1 VSVFS
6 LKSVHDA
13 YCLTLSPQGQRGYR
27 AVLSGPDLNAE
38 TTIYDVTGE
47 TFAFADFWRGLAS
60 HWKGWSGA
68 KSWASLEGDLELEA
82 RSDSLGHI
90 EVTCALSRGAPHGW
104 RIKVWLFAE
113 AGALDA
119 LASQAASFC
128 EALCPSVARER
139 R

>member
-1 VSVFS
+1 MSVFS
-6 LKSVHDA
+6 LKSVHGG
-13 YCLTLSPQGQRGYR
+13 YSLTLSPQGQRGYR

-47 TFAFADFWRGLAS
+47 TFAFADFWRDLAS

-68 KSWASLEGDLELEA
+68 KSWTSLEGDLELEA
-82 RSDSLGHI
+82 HSDSLGHI
-90 EVTCALSRGAPHGW
+90 QVTCALSRGVPHGW

-128 EALCPSVARER
+128 EALCPKAVREQR
-139 R
+139 